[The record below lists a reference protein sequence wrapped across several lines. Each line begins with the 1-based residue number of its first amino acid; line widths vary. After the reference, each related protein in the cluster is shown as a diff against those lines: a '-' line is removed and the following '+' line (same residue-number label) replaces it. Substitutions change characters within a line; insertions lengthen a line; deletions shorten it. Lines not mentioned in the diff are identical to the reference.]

1 MGYGYL
7 AIAIVSEVI
16 ATAALKPS
24 EGFTNL
30 VPSIIVVVGYA
41 VAFYFLSLVLKSIPI
56 GIAYAIWS
64 GLGVAMISILGAVL
78 FKQKLDVAAVAG
90 IALIITGVVVINVFS
105 NSSGH

>member
-24 EGFTNL
+24 DGFTNL
-30 VPSIIVVVGYA
+30 VPSIIVVIGYA

>member
-64 GLGVAMISILGAVL
+64 GLGVAMISIVGVVL